1 MKFIYRYILL
11 IIAIALC
18 SCSRNEAHEAVV
30 DDVDVPISLACSL
43 QPVTRA
49 YTATQG
55 VQIADGR
62 TISVW
67 CDEHADKTDATN
79 HAGDAVDYVKGW
91 QLTVNSGALSGTNT
105 YYYPKPLDSRIDIY
119 ALHGNFNNTITEG
132 TTTWDAFNTAL
143 THTVETDQSATGNLE
158 NSDLLYSVNH
168 NVVKSKNAQT
178 LTFKHLMSKI
188 EIYLLSGSGIS
199 QADLQDANVKVE
211 ILNTMLTAGITLS
224 KTAATSSTV
233 TASGTIDA
241 TTLNAINA
249 RKQTD
254 NTATVDIPDPSN
266 PGNTMPVNAYTFAEA
281 IIVPQKFDT
290 NRDGTGTGMELIRIT
305 MADNSVRNTS
315 PATFDFQ
322 PGKRYV
328 FYVTV
333 NIGGLEITGQITN
346 WADGTTSDVVAM

>member
-188 EIYLLSGSGIS
+188 EIYLLSGNGIS

-233 TASGTIDA
+233 TASGIDA
-241 TTLNAINA
+241 TTLNVINA

-266 PGNTMPVNAYTFAEA
+266 PGSTMPVNAYTFAEA